1 MRLHKI
7 SERLLLAVFIYAWTA
22 EISEVICEKV
32 SFKETSLGDRYS
44 DQETT
49 TPTSVANNS
58 QKSTSPIVFETLSQ
72 NSSNVFRPSIH
83 LGEIEQPKSRKNP
96 FNNVQHVRFEN
107 SIHLDAQHERS
118 QNALQNTYQGV
129 SSLIDEATRPS
140 RIKFQD
146 DIQIPSSIHHPFN
159 DQQEVTETVSGSPL
173 EEVTVGH
180 VFLDQTFFQNVL
192 KKPQDTLTI
201 FGKSMTDHRS
211 TGAYFDLSRSPP
223 YVINYYSS
231 QNQNVHQP
239 MQETTLEMIKK
250 PESNGVLV
258 VQQSTYTR
266 KRKFPYTFYQPG
278 EEYHDIQYVEAPHS
292 TMGYP
297 QMRSMSPWKK
307 IIHLISTFLPLG
319 LLLALTPKVV
329 RVDNN
334 TTTQPSI
341 VLSKLRVA
349 DLPIEHKQARSLDEQ
364 LAAVCEDRSICE
376 LILAGGEPQSN
387 ILQNILWNLATRT
400 QMNAEADDVAKR
412 NGLREIFSAV
422 RKKDCTTIDC

>member
-7 SERLLLAVFIYAWTA
+7 SKRHLFPLHLLLAVLVCAWSA
-22 EISEVICEKV
+22 EVSEVICEKV
-32 SFKETSLGDRYS
+32 SFKETSLGDRHS
-44 DQETT
+44 GQERTT
-49 TPTSVANNS
+49 SASVTNNS
-58 QKSTSPIVFETLSQ
+58 QKLTSPIVFETLLQ
-72 NSSNVFRPSIH
+72 NDTNIFRPSIH

-107 SIHLDAQHERS
+107 SVHLDT
-118 QNALQNTYQGV
+118 QNALQNAYQGV
-129 SSLIDEATRPS
+129 SSLMDEATRS
-140 RIKFQD
+140 SKIKLQD
-146 DIQIPSSIHHPFN
+146 DIQIPSSIRHPFN
-159 DQQEVTETVSGSPL
+159 DQREVTEIVSRSPL

-180 VFLDQTFFQNVL
+180 VSLDQAFFQNIL
-192 KKPQDTLTI
+192 KKPEDTSTI

-211 TGAYFDLSRSPP
+211 TGTYLDLSRSPP
-223 YVINYYSS
+223 YVINYYAS
-231 QNQNVHQP
+231 QNQNAHQP
-239 MQETTLEMIKK
+239 LQETTLEMIKK

-258 VQQSTYTR
+258 VRQSTYTR

-278 EEYHDIQYVEAPHS
+278 DEYHDIQYVEAPHT
-292 TMGYP
+292 TMAYP

-307 IIHLISTFLPLG
+307 IIHLIGTFLPLG

-349 DLPIEHKQARSLDEQ
+349 DLPIEHKQAGRSLDEQ
-364 LAAVCEDRSICE
+364 TTTVCEDRSICE
-376 LILAGGEPQSN
+376 LILAGGESQSN
-387 ILQNILWNLATRT
+387 TLQNILWNLATRT
-400 QMNAEADDVAKR
+400 ADDVAKR

-422 RKKDCTTIDC
+422 REKDCTSIDC